1 MISPEEEMR
10 LYSLLE
16 DKLVDLDVSLFA
28 VSCSLARAWTDYLST
43 LGIRRE
49 RMGFVPEEDVYMS
62 ADPLHTTKYRLLIPW
77 AVVEKILFVGL
88 P

>member
-16 DKLVDLDVSLFA
+16 DKLVDVDVSLMDA
-28 VSCSLARAWTDYLST
+28 PSLARAWTDYLSP

-49 RMGFVPEEDVYMS
+49 MMGFVPEEDVYMS